1 MNNVVVYAGIEVF
14 DLVIYLGQILSKLGR
29 KVLIIDHSQTQLLSN
44 SIPKPGE
51 ISCNEH
57 IVHYHNVDYTCL
69 PLDEEMI
76 GDYDDILITNGFN
89 EPDKEINKCTRLS
102 YVTDLYK
109 HKSWSL
115 GKLGYDSSIGED
127 IQRDLLIKGRYDVS
141 IEEGVLAKIIDQ
153 KIDQKDIRIF
163 LYDDKDE
170 RKRLIS
176 HHNKSFNLRGM
187 TRQMKRYL
195 TSEVGKYLPEVEKG
209 KLKKAMKALKA
220 R

>member
-14 DLVIYLGQILSKLGR
+14 DIVIYLGKILSKLGR
-29 KVLIIDHSQTQLLSN
+29 KVLIIDHSETQLLSN
-44 SIPKPGE
+44 SIPRPEE

-57 IVHYHNVDYTCL
+57 IIHYNDVDYTCL

-76 GDYDDILITNGFN
+76 EKYDDILITKGFN
-89 EPDKEINKCTRLS
+89 EPDEGINRCTRLS

-115 GKLGYDSSIGED
+115 GKLGYNNFIGED
-127 IQRDLLIKGRYDVS
+127 IQRDLLIKSRYDVS
-141 IEEGVLAKIIDQ
+141 IEENVLAKIIDQ

-176 HHNKSFNLRGM
+176 HHNKTFNLKGI
-187 TRQMKRYL
+187 TRQMKKHL
-195 TSEVGKYLPEVEKG
+195 TSEASKYLAQVEKDQ
-209 KLKKAMKALKA
+209 LKKAIKALRA
-220 R
+220 G